1 MNLRNVVLF
10 LIGAAV
16 IVWLML
22 LRRPE
27 SVDAI
32 TLKWGGSTHA
42 DRTSHAFTNWDANE
56 PPVIPTTCAKCH
68 SLNGYLDFVGMDGS
82 AVGVVDVAA
91 RIGKVLYCNACHNP
105 PTHEMTR
112 VTFPSKA
119 EITGLGREAV
129 CMQCHQGRTSTD
141 TVNQAIAGLPLD
153 EVSDRLSFI
162 NVHYGIAA
170 ATQMGSEARVAYQQ
184 DGQAYAGRYW
194 HVAGLATCIECHDP
208 HSQQVDPKKCS
219 PCHVMVVTQDDFPRI
234 RTAKTDWD
242 GDGNTAEGV
251 AAEVVALQ
259 EALMQMIQTYASQ
272 VARAPIVYDDTSPY
286 FFADR
291 NANGVTDPDEAN
303 AGNRYQSWTPRLLR
317 AAYNYHFV
325 QEDGGAHVHNPVY
338 VLQFLYDAIQDLG
351 AKVPAPA
358 MGFQRPSP

>member
-1 MNLRNVVLF
+1 MNLRNAVLF

-16 IVWLML
+16 IAWLVL

-32 TLKWGGSTHA
+32 TMKWDGSTHA
-42 DRTSHAFTNWDANE
+42 DRTSQAFTNWNAND
-56 PPVIPTTCAKCH
+56 PPTIPIACAKCH
-68 SLNGYLDFVGMDGS
+68 SLDGYLDFVGADGS
-82 AVGVVDVAA
+82 AAGVVDVAA
-91 RIGKVLYCNACHNP
+91 RIGTVLYCNTCHNP

-112 VTFPSKA
+112 VVFPSKA

-141 TVNQAIAGLPLD
+141 TVNQAIAGLLLD
-153 EVSDRLSFI
+153 EVSDKLSFI

-170 ATQMGSEARVAYQQ
+170 ATQMGSEARIAYQY
-184 DGQAYAGRYW
+184 DGRDYAGRYL
-194 HVAGLATCIECHDP
+194 HVTGLTACIDCHDP

-219 PCHVMVVTQDDFPRI
+219 PCHVMVVSQEDFPRI
-234 RTAKTDWD
+234 RTTKTDWD
-242 GDGNTAEGV
+242 GDSDTMEGV
-251 AAEVVALQ
+251 AMEIASLQ
-259 EALMQMIQTYASQ
+259 EMLMQTMQLYANR
-272 VARAPIVYDDTSPY
+272 VVGTPIVYGDAFPY
-286 FFADR
+286 FFADK
-291 NANGVTDPDEAN
+291 NANGVADPDEAN

-317 AAYNYHFV
+317 TAYNYHFV

-351 AKVPAPA
+351 AKVPVPA
-358 MGFQRPSP
+358 AGFQRPSP